1 MNLLDRFLERT
12 EFTDY
17 EDFKKNYKLNIPENF
32 NFGYDIVDEY
42 ARLCPEKR
50 ALIWYNNDFDVHEEY
65 QLNFG
70 EVKRLSDK
78 AANAFKALGIGK
90 GDRVMLI
97 LRQYLEVWI
106 SIVALCKIGATCIPA
121 TFQLTPKDIVY
132 RCNSANIKMICAVDT
147 PELVD
152 YIEKAKPDCPS
163 LKHVAILET
172 GHGEGVR
179 DGFIDYKKAINE
191 ASEDLEKVVTNN
203 DDRMLIYF
211 SSGTSGMPKM
221 ISHTYTY
228 PIGHITTA
236 KYWQH
241 VEDDGRHLTQSDSG
255 WAKFAWGKIFGQWI
269 AGTELVAYDQL
280 TKFDGKKMLEAIDH
294 LKLTTFCAPPTIYR
308 FIINEDMTGIDFSS
322 LHHCCTAGEPL
333 YPDIVNKF
341 REATGH
347 TIYEGFGQSET
358 TVVLANY
365 GWDEVKC
372 GSTGKPAPVYDID
385 IVDDD
390 GVHCEDGVVGHIVVK
405 NAVSERPTGL
415 FTEYIGDDD
424 AMKRAWYNG
433 WYDTGDMAWRDSDG
447 YYWFEGRSDDVI
459 KCSGYRIGPFE
470 VESALATHPAVLE
483 SAVTA
488 APDPIRGQ
496 VVKATIVL
504 KGGFEGSAALIK
516 ELQNHVKK
524 ATAPYKYPRIIEFV
538 SELPKTISNKTK
550 RADIRKRDAQA
561 AEENK

>member
-1 MNLLDRFLERT
+1 MDLLNRFLERT
-12 EFTDY
+12 EFESY

-65 QLNFG
+65 RLNFG

-78 AANAFKALGIGK
+78 AANAFKTLGIGK

-97 LRQYLEVWI
+97 LRQYLEAWI

-121 TFQLTPKDIVY
+121 TFQLTSKDIVY
-132 RCNSANIKMICAVDT
+132 RCNAANIKLICAVDS
-147 PELVD
+147 PELVE
-152 YIEKAKPDCPS
+152 YVAKAMPDCNT
-163 LKHVAILET
+163 LEKVAILET

-179 DGFIDYKKAINE
+179 EGFVDYKKAINE
-191 ASEDLEKVVTNN
+191 ASDVLEKTVTNN
-203 DDRMLIYF
+203 NDRMLIYF

-221 ISHTYTY
+221 ISHNFMY
-228 PIGHITTA
+228 PLGHITTA

-241 VEDDGRHLTQSDSG
+241 VEDNGRHLTQSDSG
-255 WAKFAWGKIFGQWI
+255 WAKFAWGKIYGQWI

-308 FIINEDMTGIDFSS
+308 FIINEDMSGIDFSS

-372 GSTGKPAPVYDID
+372 GSTGKPAPIYDID

-390 GVHCEDGVVGHIVVK
+390 GNRCEDGIVGHIVVK

-415 FTEYIGDDD
+415 FTEYIGDEE
-424 AMKRAWYNG
+424 AMKRAWYKG

-447 YYWFEGRSDDVI
+447 YFWFEGRSDDVI

-504 KGGFEGSAALIK
+504 KAGYEGSDALIK

-538 SELPKTISNKTK
+538 KELPKTISNKTK
-550 RADIRKRDAQA
+550 RAEIRKKDAQS
-561 AEENK
+561 AEESK